1 MARPVNPR
9 RKEEVLEG
17 AVVFLAGHGLSG
29 LSMRKLALSLGVS
42 TNVISYQFGSKEGL
56 VDAALA
62 RARAAST
69 EMLGALRAEDPGLTV
84 ADAVRRVWAWW
95 RERPERF
102 AYPRLNMEAMMTSDP
117 ADLEQSRR
125 PDLIEFWISY
135 FVEWF
140 TAEGRTREQA
150 EELSSLLS
158 AVLTGLVVDLICT
171 GDVERVDRCVERF
184 ASMIEPSAD
193 LGPHEGEHAVPRGG
207 ARR

>member
-9 RKEEVLEG
+9 RKEELLEG
-17 AVVFLAGHGLSG
+17 AVAFLAEHGLSG
-29 LSMRKLALSLGVS
+29 LSMRKLAQSLGVS

-62 RARAAST
+62 RARSAST
-69 EMLGALRAEDPGLTV
+69 EMLEALRAENPEITV
-84 ADAVRRVWAWW
+84 ADAVRRVWGWW

-125 PDLIEFWISY
+125 SDLIQFWVSY

-140 TAEGRTREQA
+140 MAEGRIREEA

-184 ASMIEPSAD
+184 VATIEPESA
-193 LGPHEGEHAVPRGG
+193 LAQRSPSV
-207 ARR
+207 